1 MSLQETIAV
10 PRPAEALQ
18 RARAGRSYW
27 ARVRERLLS
36 DPITV
41 TVTMLL
47 LVILVMVLAAPLIA
61 TYDPTVGSAFAR
73 LKSPGYP
80 GHWLGTDEVGRDL
93 WSRMLYGGRLTL
105 LCGVAPV
112 SFALLVGG
120 SLGLVAGYRGGLVNS
135 VIMRSMDV
143 LYAFPSILLA
153 IAICGMLGSGL
164 GNTILALT
172 VTFIPPVVR
181 ISETITT
188 QVRSFEFVEAA
199 RASGARAASII
210 RFHILNNVLGPILVY
225 ATSLISISIILAA
238 GLSFLGLGVTP
249 PDAEWGLMLNNLRQ
263 AIWVNPLVAALP
275 GVMIFMT
282 SMCFNLMSDGLRSA
296 MDVRL

>member
-1 MSLQETIAV
+1 MALQDTIAV
-10 PRPAEALQ
+10 RPVAEALQ
-18 RARAGRSYW
+18 RAQAGKSYW
-27 ARVRERLLS
+27 ARVRERLLT

-41 TVTMLL
+41 AVMAVL
-47 LVILVMVLAAPLIA
+47 LVIVVMTVAAPLIA

-112 SFALLVGG
+112 AFALLVGG

-135 VIMRSMDV
+135 FIMRSMDV

-172 VTFIPPVVR
+172 VTFIPPIVR

-199 RASGARAASII
+199 RASGAKSVSII